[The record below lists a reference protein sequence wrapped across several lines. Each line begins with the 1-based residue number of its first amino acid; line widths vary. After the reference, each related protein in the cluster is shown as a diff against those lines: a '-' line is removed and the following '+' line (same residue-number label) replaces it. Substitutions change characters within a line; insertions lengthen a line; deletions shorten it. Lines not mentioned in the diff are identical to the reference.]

1 MTMCTSSS
9 DEYEAERLA
18 ALHEYDILDT
28 ASEPMFEEL
37 VSLAALIYQAP
48 IALLSFIDEQRQ
60 WFKARVGK
68 MPAQL
73 PREMALCDFVIQFR
87 DEVVVTDTLLDDR
100 FSTHP
105 LVTVEPHIRFY
116 ASIPMV
122 NSNDYAI
129 GALCVMDYQ
138 PQTTHSWQLDAL
150 RLLSKQA
157 MRQVEIRLHLLSMS
171 ELMLHCSNVFSN

>member
-1 MTMCTSSS
+1 MCTSSS
-9 DEYEAERLA
+9 EEYETERLA
-18 ALHEYDILDT
+18 ALHEYGILDT

-60 WFKARVGK
+60 WFKARVGE

-73 PREMALCDFVIQFR
+73 PREMALCALVIQFGQA
-87 DEVVVTDTLLDDR
+87 VAVADTMLDDR
-100 FSTHP
+100 FSRHP
-105 LVTVEPHIRFY
+105 LVTVEPPIRFY
-116 ASIPMV
+116 ASVPVINP
-122 NSNDYAI
+122 DGYAI

-138 PQTTHSWQLDAL
+138 PRAIHTWQLDAL

-171 ELMLHCSNVFSN
+171 ELMFNCSRLLMG